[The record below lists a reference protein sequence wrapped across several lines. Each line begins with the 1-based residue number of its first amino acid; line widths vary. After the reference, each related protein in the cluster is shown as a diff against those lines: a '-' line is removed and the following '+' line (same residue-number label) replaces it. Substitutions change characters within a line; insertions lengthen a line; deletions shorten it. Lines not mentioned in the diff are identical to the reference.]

1 MFPFFV
7 AENCPLESFR
17 CQPPA
22 ACCQL
27 SSSKDAIEILG
38 DDSPMPPADS
48 AVSFLKQVAA
58 AEVREFPAVSLGET
72 LRLQTVGIV
81 GVGLRAEEALVHL
94 AAFRSNGDRY
104 RNPSGPGMGMRRASQ
119 RFRGWS

>member
-1 MFPFFV
+1 
-7 AENCPLESFR
+7 
-17 CQPPA
+17 
-22 ACCQL
+22 
-27 SSSKDAIEILG
+27 
-38 DDSPMPPADS
+38 MPPADS

-94 AAFRSNGDRY
+94 AAFRRDHGTGDSPTGART
-104 RNPSGPGMGMRRASQ
+104 RLLRASA
-119 RFRGWS
+119 RFRV

>member
-1 MFPFFV
+1 
-7 AENCPLESFR
+7 
-17 CQPPA
+17 
-22 ACCQL
+22 
-27 SSSKDAIEILG
+27 
-38 DDSPMPPADS
+38 MPPADS

-94 AAFRSNGDRY
+94 AAFRSNGDGLAALQA
-104 RNPSGPGMGMRRASQ
+104 PAPGCGGLPGDSSETMSIEERRANLLGGFRPSRGPHALMPLAGLALQ
-119 RFRGWS
+119 RFGRSVLANR

>member
-1 MFPFFV
+1 
-7 AENCPLESFR
+7 
-17 CQPPA
+17 
-22 ACCQL
+22 
-27 SSSKDAIEILG
+27 
-38 DDSPMPPADS
+38 MPPADS

-94 AAFRSNGDRY
+94 AAFRSNGDGSRGTT
-104 RNPSGPGMGMRRASQ
+104 SPGTGMRRASR
-119 RFRGWS
+119 RFV